1 MGVDDLNAMV
11 SQEARESPSCF
22 EHHAAV
28 QAVDRH
34 VGDRHADRLVPPQQR
49 PIHAQR
55 NDLNIESGSIE
66 TLGRSYRVQLGA
78 ANPHIVENIDK
89 PDSFRGVTRVAQ
101 VLQGCNP
108 LIAGNFLGNGNSME
122 SHNIWCRSEGR
133 NRRFFRFCAT
143 RSGVAHQSFLLVLIR
158 SRWS

>member
-1 MGVDDLNAMV
+1 MGVDDLNAAV

-34 VGDRHADRLVPPQQR
+34 VGYRHTHRLVPPQQR

-66 TLGRSYRVQLGA
+66 TLGRSYGVQLGA
-78 ANPHIVENIDK
+78 ANPHVVENIDE
-89 PDSFRGVTRVAQ
+89 PDGCRGVTSIALA
-101 VLQGCNP
+101 LQ
-108 LIAGNFLGNGNSME
+108 
-122 SHNIWCRSEGR
+122 
-133 NRRFFRFCAT
+133 
-143 RSGVAHQSFLLVLIR
+143 
-158 SRWS
+158 